1 MKEFTQL
8 DLSRYEQ
15 MYQNFDGGH
24 DTRHCLAVRDMAVL
38 LAQKYLSDKVELA
51 YIAATLH
58 DIGLSVDRENH
69 EAEGEKL
76 IRQDQYLISNLSPT
90 DFEEVCHAVK
100 EHRASTGNPQ
110 TILAK
115 IISDADRGGGFSS
128 SAEAL
133 SRAYQY
139 GLKNYLNLT
148 DDEQITEAARHQSQ
162 KFAPGSYGRRTYFS
176 ETEER
181 LSQIYDPIIKAFN
194 EHNFE
199 FLKSLI
205 HPLVK

>member
-1 MKEFTQL
+1 MKKFTQL
-8 DLSRYEQ
+8 DLIHYEQ

-24 DTRHCLAVRDMAVL
+24 DIKHCLAVRDMAVL
-38 LAQKYLSDKVELA
+38 LAQKYLPDKVELA

-69 EAEGEKL
+69 ESEGEKI
-76 IRQDQYLISNLSPT
+76 IRHDQYLIDNLSPD
-90 DFEEVCHAVK
+90 DFEEICHAVK

-115 IISDADRGGGFSS
+115 IISDADRGGGCDS
-128 SAEAL
+128 SADAFN
-133 SRAYQY
+133 RAYQY
-139 GLKNYLNLT
+139 GLKNYLGLT
-148 DDEQITEAARHQSQ
+148 DDEQILRAAEHQSQ
-162 KFAPGSYGRRTYFS
+162 KFAPGSYGRRTYFP
-176 ETEER
+176 ETEDR
-181 LSQIYDPIIKAFN
+181 LSQIYDPIIKAFH

-199 FLKSLI
+199 FLKSLA

>member
-1 MKEFTQL
+1 MKKFTHL
-8 DLSRYEQ
+8 DLSRYEK

-24 DTRHCLAVRDMAVL
+24 DIKHCLAVRDMAVI
-38 LAQKYLSDKVELA
+38 LAQKYLPEKVELA

-69 EAEGEKL
+69 ELEGEKL
-76 IRQDQYLISNLSPT
+76 IRHDQYLINNLSPK
-90 DFEEVCHAVK
+90 DFEEICHAVK

-115 IISDADRGGGFSS
+115 IISDADRGGGCETSDDAFN
-128 SAEAL
+128 
-133 SRAYQY
+133 RAYQY
-139 GLKNYLNLT
+139 GLKNNPEL
-148 DDEQITEAARHQSQ
+148 DDDGQILRAAEHQSI

-181 LSQIYDPIIKAFN
+181 LSQIYDPIIQAF
-194 EHNFE
+194 HKHDFE
-199 FLKSLI
+199 FLKNLV